1 MTCKEG
7 RNMTSR
13 HGDSASAVLYFC
25 SLAYSQPTPIGIAML
40 RVLLCLLFGLLLGF
54 TLPAQAEKRVA
65 LVIGNGA
72 YTNSPALSNPANDAA
87 AVTASLKALEFD
99 VTQVIDGNHR
109 QMLDAMSA
117 FGRAASGAD
126 VALVFYAGHG
136 VQVSG
141 RNWLL
146 PVAAT
151 IGAETDLPAQAIR
164 ISDMMEVMETSGAA
178 LKLMIL
184 DACRNN
190 PLPKAASRGASRG
203 LARLEANT
211 AGTMITFAT
220 APGKTAADGLGK
232 NSPFT
237 AALVQHITT
246 PGLEIRQ
253 LMGRVR
259 ETVYKSTGKQQLPWV
274 NEALIGEFYF
284 AGKDPNAV
292 PVPVAPPKVVAVA
305 KPQPQRSGLSEK
317 EAFGLAQSLNTTG
330 GWDAFLQQFP
340 SGAYAAFA
348 TAARDKLTAPQ
359 PQNQT
364 QQLAVVTPQATP
376 APASSGF
383 LFPNSHRQRISPDQL
398 NGLSKRQLR
407 IARNEIFA
415 RRGRHF
421 KSADL
426 RRHFKQFSWYRPRTW
441 NPRLNRVEKANV
453 RLIKNTEKWR

>member
-1 MTCKEG
+1 M
-7 RNMTSR
+7 
-13 HGDSASAVLYFC
+13 
-25 SLAYSQPTPIGIAML
+25 
-40 RVLLCLLFGLLLGF
+40 
-54 TLPAQAEKRVA
+54 
-65 LVIGNGA
+65 
-72 YTNSPALSNPANDAA
+72 
-87 AVTASLKALEFD
+87 
-99 VTQVIDGNHR
+99 IDGNHR
-109 QMLDAMSA
+109 RMLDAMSA

-136 VQVSG
+136 VQVAG

-146 PVAAT
+146 PVASN
-151 IGAETDLPAQAIR
+151 ISAETDLPAQAIR
-164 ISDMMEVMETSGAA
+164 TSDIMEMMETSGAS

-190 PLPKAASRGASRG
+190 PLPKSASRGASRG

-220 APGKTAADGLGK
+220 APGQVAADGQSR

-259 ETVYKSTGKQQLPWV
+259 ETVYKSTGKKQLPWV

-292 PVPVAPPKVVAVA
+292 PIPVAQAEPPKIVKAE
-305 KPQPQRSGLSEK
+305 PQATGLTEK
-317 EAFGLAQSLNTTG
+317 EAFALAQSLNTVG
-330 GWDAFLQQFP
+330 AFDAFLKQFP
-340 SGAYAAFA
+340 SGPYAGFA
-348 TAARDKLTAPQ
+348 SAARAKLAASASVPAKRQTAAIAPE
-359 PQNQT
+359 PSRSH
-364 QQLAVVTPQATP
+364 
-376 APASSGF
+376 APSGF
-383 LFPNSHRQRISPDQL
+383 LFPNSHKTRISPGELD
-398 NGLSKRQLR
+398 GLSKRDLR

-426 RRHFKQFSWYRPRTW
+426 RQHFGQFEWYRPHTW
-441 NPRLNRVEKANV
+441 NPKLNRIERANV
-453 RLIKNTEKWR
+453 KLIKNTEKWR

>member
-1 MTCKEG
+1 MP
-7 RNMTSR
+7 RFI
-13 HGDSASAVLYFC
+13 LY
-25 SLAYSQPTPIGIAML
+25 
-40 RVLLCLLFGLLLGF
+40 LLLGLLVVF
-54 TLPAQAEKRVA
+54 AAPAQAERRVA

-72 YTNSPALSNPANDAA
+72 YTNSPALNNPANDAA
-87 AVTASLKALEFD
+87 AVTASLKALKFE

-109 QMLDAMSA
+109 AMLDAMSA
-117 FGRAASGAD
+117 FGRAASGAE
-126 VALVFYAGHG
+126 VALVFFAGHG

-146 PVAAT
+146 PVAST
-151 IGAETDLPAQAIR
+151 ITAETDLPAQAIR
-164 ISDMMEVMETSGAA
+164 TSDIMEVMETSGAA

-190 PLPKAASRGASRG
+190 PLPKSASRGASRG

-220 APGKTAADGLGK
+220 APGKTAADGLSQ

-259 ETVYKSTGKQQLPWV
+259 ETVYKNTGKQQLPWV

-292 PVPVAPPKVVAVA
+292 PVPVA
-305 KPQPQRSGLSEK
+305 QPQTAAVVKTEPQASGPTEK
-317 EAFGLAQSLNTTG
+317 EAFALAQSLNTAG
-330 GWDAFLQQFP
+330 AWDVFLQQFP
-340 SGAYAAFA
+340 SGPYAGFA
-348 TAARDKLTAPQ
+348 EAARNKLTAPK
-359 PQNQT
+359 T
-364 QQLAVVTPQATP
+364 QQQQQALSSP
-376 APASSGF
+376 APPRPASSEGF
-383 LFPNSHRQRISPDQL
+383 FFPNSHKVRLSSAQL
-398 NGLSKRQLR
+398 EGLSKRELR

-415 RRGRHF
+415 RRGRRF

-426 RRHFKQFSWYRPRTW
+426 QKHFRQFGWYRPRTW
-441 NPRLNRVEKANV
+441 NPRLNQIEKANV
-453 RLIKNTEKWR
+453 RLIKNTEQWR